1 MESLLK
7 EHIVDHL
14 DKNTQHEFM
23 KKKLCLT
30 NLLEYLETVQNNTDL
45 GDSLDVIY
53 LDFAKAFDKVS
64 LRKLAKALESH
75 GIRGNILK

>member
-53 LDFAKAFDKVS
+53 LDENLQK
-64 LRKLAKALESH
+64 H
-75 GIRGNILK
+75 